1 MSQSSK
7 SGSGGDITRVNI
19 TAGTGLSGTQ
29 DTGSGEHTQTIA
41 ADVGIADDKLVQ
53 VDASDVA
60 DNDYAKFTAAG
71 VEGRSTSEVLSDIGA
86 AASGH
91 AHSLNDLSDVSTSG
105 AASGKIIKHN
115 GSSWAVAD
123 DADTAALTT
132 EEVQDIVGA
141 MFTGNTETRIAATY
155 EDGDGTIDLVVDDMT
170 ADTQLTTEA
179 VQDIVGG
186 MFSGNTETRV
196 AATYEDGDG
205 TIDLVVD
212 DMTAN
217 TMGSGFTVA
226 ATTTGTGTTIT
237 QGDSLTIAAGTGI
250 TTTGTS
256 DGVVTL
262 ASTVTDTNTMGSG
275 FTVSATTDTNA
286 TTITQGDDLMF
297 TAGTG
302 ITCETTADGTVTIS
316 STVTDTNT
324 QLSTEEVQDIVGA
337 MFSGNTETRIAAT
350 YEDGDGTID
359 LVVDDMTANTMGSGF
374 TVSATTDTNSTTIT
388 QGDALMFTAGT
399 GITCETTADG
409 TVTIA
414 STVTDTNTTY
424 TAGDGLDLSGTTFST
439 DLKSA
444 GGLKITSTELE
455 LDVNGLGDVG
465 TTTFGATTFGAGDYL
480 AVADASDSN
489 NPKKVKL
496 PVELGLACSD
506 ETTAIS
512 TGTAKLTFRMPHA
525 MTLTEVRANVQT
537 APAGSTIIIDINE
550 GGSSILSTKLTIDA
564 SEKTSTTAATP
575 AVISDTALADDAEM
589 TIDFDQVGSSTAG
602 VGVKIWLIGYR

>member
-7 SGSGGDITRVNI
+7 SSGGGSGDITRVNI

-29 DTGSGEHTQTIA
+29 DTGTGEHTQTLA

-53 VDASDVA
+53 VDAADVA

-91 AHSLNDLSDVSTSG
+91 AHALNDLSDVDTTG

-132 EEVQDIVGA
+132 EAVQDIVGA
-141 MFTGNTETRIAATY
+141 MFTGNTETRVAATY

-196 AATYEDGDG
+196 AATYEDGAG

-212 DMTAN
+212 DMTA
-217 TMGSGFTVA
+217 
-226 ATTTGTGTTIT
+226 
-237 QGDSLTIAAGTGI
+237 
-250 TTTGTS
+250 
-256 DGVVTL
+256 
-262 ASTVTDTNTMGSG
+262 NTMGSG

-302 ITCETTADGTVTIS
+302 ISCETTADGTVTI
-316 STVTDTNT
+316 TNT
-324 QLSTEEVQDIVGA
+324 VSGASTATASATGVIKIEDDTDQSV
-337 MFSGNTETRIAAT
+337 AAESVST
-350 YEDGDGTID
+350 
-359 LVVDDMTANTMGSGF
+359 TANRTYGLQLNSSDQG
-374 TVSATTDTNSTTIT
+374 VTN
-388 QGDALMFTAGT
+388 
-399 GITCETTADG
+399 
-409 TVTIA
+409 VPW
-414 STVTDTNTTY
+414 TDTNTTY
-424 TAGDGLDLSGTTFST
+424 TAGDGLDLSGTSFST

-455 LDVNGLGDVG
+455 LDVNGLADVG
-465 TTTFGATTFGAGDYL
+465 TTTFGVATFGAGDYVP
-480 AVADASDSN
+480 VADASDSN
-489 NPKKVKL
+489 NPKKVKM
-496 PVELGLACSD
+496 PVELGMACSD
-506 ETTAIS
+506 ETNAIT